1 MYTMVLCYY
10 ARIIIIVLR
19 DASMKWSSAHY
30 AAVQIECQYGNNN
43 NNNDITTRI
52 MYPARGEINSVWFCR
67 KFMVD
72 KSAAAKGGTR
82 PSKMCANDVIR
93 TATTVTG

>member
-1 MYTMVLCYY
+1 MCHVICIQWFCVITHVLLYCV
-10 ARIIIIVLR
+10 RV
-19 DASMKWSSAHY
+19 WSSAHY
-30 AAVQIECQYGNNN
+30 AAQIECQYGNN

-93 TATTVTG
+93 TATTETG